1 MSDAPERQHHYGELT
16 SAQLDAVDRLLAE
29 ALKVGPACKRRAISK
44 ILEKFPTFTRGECW
58 QRIRYLRR
66 RSNIHTPRESSATA
80 AFELRQKHVHS
91 LRRWSAVDDDK
102 LLNWAGYE
110 PVEKIAN
117 RLGRS
122 ERAVRFRLCALGMSG
137 RVTDAWSLRELRK
150 LLRISPERLRHL
162 IGAGTLRV
170 RDARITAESLSHFCR
185 SKRDIEVPADGE
197 DIAGEVRDHR
207 EAYGWEKAAVLLGV
221 ELSQVHSLVSSGELK
236 LMDTFVTDRSFE
248 EFCRRF
254 GSEINLG
261 LIDPRTAKWLIQE
274 YGVTSP
280 PIAQR
285 IVPRAQKHA
294 LVVRTCKCG
303 REIAGNV
310 FFKHVRVCQGLSI
323 QAASSPVQSV
333 AGVSTYVPA
342 SRRYRSNDGYG
353 PARLADCP
361 GMCAN

>member
-1 MSDAPERQHHYGELT
+1 MLNAPERQHHPGYLT
-16 SAQLDAVDRLLAE
+16 SVQLDAVDRLLAE

-58 QRIRYLRR
+58 QRIRHLRR
-66 RSNIHTPRESSATA
+66 RSNTHTPRESSATA
-80 AFELRQKHVHS
+80 DVERRHKHGHS
-91 LRRWSAVDDDK
+91 LRRWSAEEDDK

-110 PVEKIAN
+110 PVENIAN
-117 RLGRS
+117 RLDRS

-137 RVTDAWSLRELRK
+137 RVTDGWSLRELRK

-162 IGAGTLRV
+162 IGTGTLRV
-170 RDARITAESLSHFCR
+170 RDARITAESLLHFCR
-185 SKRDIEVPADGE
+185 SKRDIELGE
-197 DIAGEVRDHR
+197 DIAGEVNANR

-221 ELSQVHSLVSSGELK
+221 DLGKVQSLVSSGELK

-261 LIDPRTAKWLIQE
+261 LIDPKTAKWLIQE
-274 YGVTSP
+274 YGVSSP
-280 PIAQR
+280 PIAQQ

-303 REIAGNV
+303 RRIAGNV
-310 FFKHVRVCQGLSI
+310 FFKHVRVCQ
-323 QAASSPVQSV
+323 SSPQPGFFVDQHGLDPSAV
-333 AGVSTYVPA
+333 LQV
-342 SRRYRSNDGYG
+342 RRV
-353 PARLADCP
+353 
-361 GMCAN
+361 